1 MIVQLKLTFCEGLK
15 IDINEPKRQWNKLT
29 VWMAQTNP
37 TKNSNKSSFRIGS
50 CCQNAWYKPSFYL
63 FREMAACCYFGVDL
77 GNWLDHNFP
86 SRLTDG
92 TLHRP
97 SDLLYFSSFLPFTL
111 LDNFFSKSFSS
122 SLSPSDKVILSQNSL
137 STLLF
142 LDKKV
147 LSPTPSPQKNSWTI
161 SFSVSAANPFQFYKK
176 TLSPFFL
183 T

>member
-1 MIVQLKLTFCEGLK
+1 MEK
-15 IDINEPKRQWNKLT
+15 INRFNC
-29 VWMAQTNP
+29 TNNSY
-37 TKNSNKSSFRIGS
+37 KNSNKSSFRIGS
-50 CCQNAWYKPSFYL
+50 CCQNAWYKPKPSFYL
-63 FREMAACCYFGVDL
+63 FREMAACCYFGVNL

-97 SDLLYFSSFLPFTL
+97 SVLLYFSSFLPFTL

-147 LSPTPSPQKNSWTI
+147 LSPTPSPQKYSWTI